1 MLSRITIAAAAAALA
16 LATLTSCSAGAQES
30 EATQQSAPSSSSP
43 DSAPSA
49 GADDVA
55 LSTADSPLGTIVVD
69 GDGRAVYQFDTDT
82 QNGDSSS
89 CTGQCIANW
98 PAVPG
103 SDAPELD
110 GVTGTVGTITGTD
123 GEPQL
128 TLNGWPLYYFA
139 GDQAA
144 GDVNGQGLMG
154 TWWVLDPA
162 GERIT
167 DDAPASDGAG
177 GY

>member
-16 LATLTSCSAGAQES
+16 LATLTSCSAGAPES
-30 EATQQSAPSSSSP
+30 DATQQSAPSSSSP
-43 DSAPSA
+43 DSAPSTA
-49 GADDVA
+49 ADIA

-144 GDVNGQGLMG
+144 GDVKGQGLMG

-167 DDAPASDGAG
+167 DDAAASDGAG